1 MKNNYLPLILIAT
14 AFGLLAGAAG
24 ALFANLYATG
34 DGSFAL
40 NRELNLSN
48 YGYLSPSL
56 VIRDAKKVV
65 VNQDVK
71 ADETI
76 RSLASSLLGVFAQA
90 GDDSDYYKLEQPFAS
105 ALVATS
111 DGWVMA
117 AWPEELSKGELEKI
131 HQDFVV
137 IDGNRKIYTIDL
149 VVADTNTI
157 GNFVFI
163 HLLDA
168 SGLSV
173 RRLVPDEEI
182 KAGQSL
188 LLAGAN
194 NTFLLN
200 SLSGKNFDDVILS
213 SDAYARTFS
222 LAYQIPT
229 QAFFVF
235 NLSGEIIGAID
246 YRGRWLTSPE
256 LSVYWQSLLKE
267 KALSWPSLGVHYLNL
282 SAVAGAKDLPAKG
295 VKLQGINN
303 LPAVAKNSP
312 ADKAGLLAGDII
324 NRVNG
329 IELNSENDLAV
340 IISSYLPGD
349 SLLIDYT
356 RQGNNL
362 QTEAVLGKT
371 E

>member
-14 AFGLLAGAAG
+14 FFGLLAGAAG
-24 ALFANLYATG
+24 ALFASFYAAN
-34 DGSFAL
+34 DSSFAL

-71 ADETI
+71 TDETI
-76 RSLASSLLGVFAQA
+76 RSLKSSLLGVFVRAE
-90 GDDSDYYKLEQPFAS
+90 DESSYYKLEQPFAS

-117 AWPEELSKGELEKI
+117 AWPEELSKSILERI
-131 HQDFVV
+131 PQDFVV
-137 IDGNRKIYTIDL
+137 IDSSRKIYKINQ
-149 VVADTNTI
+149 VVAKTDTI

-168 SGLSV
+168 SGFSV

-182 KAGQSL
+182 KSGQSL
-188 LLAGAN
+188 LLAGGN
-194 NTFLLN
+194 NIFLLN
-200 SLSGKNFDDVILS
+200 YLSGKNFDDVILS
-213 SDAYARTFS
+213 SDDYARTFS
-222 LAYQIPT
+222 LTYQI
-229 QAFFVF
+229 QAQPFFVF

-246 YRGRWLTSPE
+246 NHGRWLTSPE

-267 KALSWPSLGVHYLNL
+267 KKLYWPSLGVHYLNL
-282 SAVAGAKDLPAKG
+282 SAVVGASDLPAKG
-295 VKLQGINN
+295 AKLQGINN
-303 LPAVAKNSP
+303 LPAVVKNSP
-312 ADKAGLLAGDII
+312 AEKAGLMAGDII

-340 IISSYLPGD
+340 IISSYQPGD
-349 SLLIDYT
+349 SLSIDYT
-356 RQGNNL
+356 RQGNSL
-362 QTEAVLGKT
+362 QTEVILGKR